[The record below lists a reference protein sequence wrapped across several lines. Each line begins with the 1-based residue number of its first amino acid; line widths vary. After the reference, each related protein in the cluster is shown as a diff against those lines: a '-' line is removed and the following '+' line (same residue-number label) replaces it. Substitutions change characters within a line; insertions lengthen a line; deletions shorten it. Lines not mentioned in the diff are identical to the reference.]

1 MTDELPPDPDRVVDH
16 LVGFVADLRRRGVDV
31 PANAPIDGARALAA
45 VGFGDADRARDAL
58 RATLITEATHR
69 DTFDALFPEF
79 WRSLQGRADPDPWTP
94 PEMEGPPAPPD
105 PEQLDGAPLPS
116 DPDEPA
122 VDAPFSTPGGLAAE
136 GVTDGLSED
145 GTDAVRRSVY
155 SPAGPSRSIAGEEV
169 VGVHETDAALDAAIR
184 ELGRVLG
191 VRRGRRWTGQGDER
205 IAIRQTLRQTVG
217 TGGTVTALPTRERD
231 HRELAAV
238 MLVDVSQSVLDTVAR
253 DLLIRFLSA
262 AHAGWRSVRTF
273 FFDTELREVT
283 DAFAT
288 GDPRIAMAAL
298 EHAEAEWGGG
308 TRIGSA
314 VEAVCAARPPAVDR
328 RTATIVISD
337 GLEMGEVDRLA
348 DAMATLGRRSQTVLW
363 LNPLAADPAYE
374 PTCRGMA
381 AALPHVDGLF
391 AFADAADLEE
401 VVRQLTQRGTRGRI
415 GYRYDPRRPVAAAGR
430 NQ

>member
-1 MTDELPPDPDRVVDH
+1 MTTLPPDPDRIADH
-16 LVGFVADLRRRGVDV
+16 LVGFIADLRRRGVDV

-45 VGFGDADRARDAL
+45 VGFDDGDRARAAL
-58 RATLITEATHR
+58 RATVITDGSHR

-79 WRSLQGRADPDPWTP
+79 WRSLQGMGDPDPWTP

-105 PEQLDGAPLPS
+105 PEQLAGAPLPS

-122 VDAPFSTPGGLAAE
+122 VDAPFSMPGGLAADVPMDDPGE
-136 GVTDGLSED
+136 TT
-145 GTDAVRRSVY
+145 TDAVKRSVY
-155 SPAGPSRSIAGEEV
+155 SPSGPSRAIAGEEV
-169 VGVHETDAALDAAIR
+169 AGILGPDPGLTAAVRD
-184 ELGRVLG
+184 LGRVLG
-191 VRRGRRWTGQGDER
+191 IRPGRRWDHRGDDR
-205 IAIRQTLRQTVG
+205 IAIRRTLRESVG
-217 TGGTVTALPTRERD
+217 TGGTVTALPKLERD
-231 HRELAAV
+231 RRALSAV
-238 MLVDVSQSVLDTVAR
+238 VLVDVSQSVLDTVAR
-253 DLLIRFLSA
+253 DLVIQFLSA
-262 AHAGWRSVRTF
+262 AHAGWRSVRIF

-314 VEAVCAARPPAVDR
+314 VEAVCAERPPAIDR

-363 LNPLAADPAYE
+363 FNPLAADPAYE

-391 AFADAADLEE
+391 AFTDLGDLEE

-415 GYRYDPRRPVAAAGR
+415 GYQYDPRRPVTATGR